1 MSAYIVSTAMG
12 SSSQLVRIKNGE
24 NGGKEKLEYLD
35 EKSRGGRCYLQL
47 FRVMWI
53 FMNQPID
60 DFKVLVDELVSQLGV
75 DADASDVIAMYVK
88 MFRVLSEDLSD
99 GEFVVD
105 DRMILRNYQQITSSR
120 GRFRWSENDG
130 VVHLDPSEE
139 WTGCDCDSP
148 VCEHGYN
155 LRFIF
160 TATVPQR
167 RRIGASGFDM
177 GAFMGKGIS
186 IESTVSHD
194 SFATSLPPPPPV
206 TKVRDWQKKSSSPG
220 KQAGGIDKDEVY
232 EAAKRMSEAHDKD
245 RILPYTDKY
254 LPEKEAPKEVK
265 PNPKSVLL
273 KVRKR
278 LAEMN
283 SVEEPELRPVQSPKI
298 GVHHDGE
305 LTLGQEVE
313 MLRMKLSEDARV
325 AEKNAAL
332 LRDLYDSKKRD
343 EERHIE
349 IQRRLSELSSQAGPS
364 TIVADDSISQTAWNP
379 ERRRR
384 YINEGTVIHRVSAK
398 TMIEQAS
405 GRERTVVSDGLI
417 RGYII
422 DDDARDREQRIVSSI
437 GDINGL
443 TAPFKNDRL
452 NFLANFHTGM
462 RTALSFH
469 DQDPVRSLF
478 SFMKRTHI
486 IPYDKLT
493 KVVLSSTIDRSEGLF
508 SANPFNLP
516 YLEIGM
522 LVSEDA
528 IRKVID
534 LTYSNYKELWFQEMK
549 GLEVPSFH
557 SLYSSFN
564 RDLISADQ
572 HHTRERARPAGER
585 QERRERA
592 STVVGKPSSRRSPRT
607 ILGF

>member
-1 MSAYIVSTAMG
+1 
-12 SSSQLVRIKNGE
+12 
-24 NGGKEKLEYLD
+24 
-35 EKSRGGRCYLQL
+35 
-47 FRVMWI
+47 MWI
-53 FMNQPID
+53 FLSQPID
-60 DFKVLVDELVSQLGV
+60 DFKMLVDELASQLGV

-88 MFRVLSEDLSD
+88 MFRVLSEELSNE
-99 GEFVVD
+99 EFVVD
-105 DRMILRNYQQITSSR
+105 DRMILRNYQQITSSH

-130 VVHLDPSEE
+130 VVHLEPSEE
-139 WTGCDCDSP
+139 WTGCDCDTA

-177 GAFMGKGIS
+177 GAFMGRGIGA
-186 IESTVSHD
+186 ESTVSHD
-194 SFATSLPPPPPV
+194 TFATSLPPPPPV
-206 TKVRDWQKKSSSPG
+206 NKVRDWQRGSKPIDKK
-220 KQAGGIDKDEVY
+220 QGGVDKDEVY
-232 EAAKRMSEAHDKD
+232 EAAKKMSEAHDKD
-245 RILPYTDKY
+245 RILPFTDKY
-254 LPEKEAPKEVK
+254 LPEREGPKEAK
-265 PNPKSVLL
+265 PNPKSVLQ

-283 SVEEPELRPVQSPKI
+283 PTDDLEPRPVQSPKV

-313 MLRMKLSEDARV
+313 MLRMKLADDARV
-325 AEKNAAL
+325 AEKNASL
-332 LRDLYDSKKRD
+332 LRELYDSKKRD
-343 EERHIE
+343 EERHAE
-349 IQRRLSELSSQAGPS
+349 IQRRLSELDAQAGPS

-384 YINEGTVIHRVSAK
+384 YINEGTVIHRVAAR

-405 GRERTVVSDGLI
+405 GREQTIVSDGLI

-422 DDDARDREQRIVSSI
+422 DDEARDREQRIVSSI

-557 SLYSSFN
+557 SLYSSYN
-564 RDLISADQ
+564 RDLISTDL
-572 HHTRERARPAGER
+572 HHTRERARPSAER

-592 STVVGKPSSRRSPRT
+592 STVVGKPTSKRSPRT